1 MDNTTDQSSVWSG
14 GLIAIGVVILQVF
27 LSSNKLDSAAYISIY
42 AFALAIPILAC
53 NILVNFARRRSTK
66 DARKEKASFREI
78 LFYLVGILASLVGIA
93 AAFLHIN
100 LVAAILFSLSALIAL
115 AVYFKV
121 APHRHAER
129 W

>member
-27 LSSNKLDSAAYISIY
+27 LSLNELDSAAYISIY

-53 NILVNFARRRSTK
+53 NILVNFAHRRNTK
-66 DARKEKASFREI
+66 NVRKDKASFREI
-78 LFYLVGILASLVGIA
+78 LFYLIGILASLVGIA

-115 AVYFKV
+115 AVYFKA

>member
-27 LSSNKLDSAAYISIY
+27 LSSKKLDSAAYISIY
-42 AFALAIPILAC
+42 AFALALPILSC
-53 NILVNFARRRSTK
+53 NILVNFARRRKTK
-66 DARKEKASFREI
+66 AAEKDKASFREI
-78 LFYLVGILASLVGIA
+78 LFYLIGILASFVGLA
-93 AAFLHIN
+93 AAFSHIN
-100 LVAAILFSLSALIAL
+100 LVAATLFSLSALIAL

-121 APHRHAER
+121 VPHHHRER

>member
-1 MDNTTDQSSVWSG
+1 MRFRV
-14 GLIAIGVVILQVF
+14 
-27 LSSNKLDSAAYISIY
+27 
-42 AFALAIPILAC
+42 
-53 NILVNFARRRSTK
+53 
-66 DARKEKASFREI
+66 KASFREI